1 MHIFSLVAAVA
12 ALHGSVDRVEVPL
25 QNITAAFFMKRRLD
39 TIKLGTPDFE
49 TEKPKVAIPDDQHVY
64 ISANLSKNTLI
75 LEGPKGKLE
84 GMSAIIRLFDVK
96 PKKIQLELKMNDSE
110 MGLVNNVTLD
120 CDNNDS
126 WVYAN
131 DSMGLQMRGTPRIN
145 ADGTI
150 TLKLKTF
157 RESSAEDV
165 VFRMKS
171 GKPVGIN
178 ALEGADRVATSPG
191 LRIAITLK
199 ATIQE

>member
-1 MHIFSLVAAVA
+1 
-12 ALHGSVDRVEVPL
+12 
-25 QNITAAFFMKRRLD
+25 MKRRLD